1 MIEKVRVPFFF
12 NPLKSRLLQ
21 VFVVAHLAAALL
33 LGEIFVFAPDEGG
46 YLGIFNEL
54 YSRHFSLAGHFGWV
68 GTTPTTYL
76 QVIYLPAKVLTL
88 LGIQSYLALRI
99 LAITLS
105 TIAIYLLMCIAKD
118 QKSSQKF
125 YSRALVAALI
135 IPTPF
140 LWMTLSLRE
149 EFLYLGLSAFVTG
162 LYFLNR
168 KNVRGAFSFL
178 TLGAFLI
185 CYTKGYLFVL
195 VLFATIA
202 AFLFRAVLNRG
213 FAGTHKYIVL
223 AIFLPLLFAPAT
235 TKSLVLGIQG
245 QFGFQ
250 GSALLAASNSNSE
263 FPSSTEGSTTT
274 EALIAAVNRSPD
286 KLFSK
291 LVIKTKL
298 VATATATATATPT
311 PTPTATPTATPAPAA
326 TPTPTPAATATPT
339 PTPTEVVA
347 PTPLSPTTGTDRL
360 SLQPGHI
367 RQPLTLIASSARFLF
382 LPSPFIDNGSK
393 FQNIGSFEEFIWWG
407 LYILL
412 GFMIFK
418 LIRSRRKVDDLFIW
432 ASTFSIFFII
442 FSAVTE
448 INVGTALR
456 HRSILLIP
464 ILAMILSAQEPS
476 EEV

>member
-1 MIEKVRVPFFF
+1 MVEKGLTPFFF

-21 VFVVAHLAAALL
+21 VFVVVHLAFALF
-33 LGEIFVFAPDEGG
+33 LGEIFAFAPDEGG

-54 YSRHFSLAGHFGWV
+54 YSRHFSLVGHLGWV

-88 LGIQSYLALRI
+88 LGIPSYLALRI
-99 LAITLS
+99 LAVTLS
-105 TIAIYLLMCIAKD
+105 TIAIYLLVCIAKD
-118 QKSSQKF
+118 QGSNERFF
-125 YSRALVAALI
+125 YRALFAVLV

-149 EFLYLGLSAFVTG
+149 EFLYLGFAAFVTG
-162 LYFLNR
+162 LYLLHG
-168 KNVRGAFSFL
+168 KSVRTALTLL
-178 TLGAFLI
+178 TLGSFLV

-195 VLFATIA
+195 ILFAVIA
-202 AFLFRAVLNRG
+202 LMVIRTLFDRG
-213 FAGTHKYIVL
+213 FERTHKYIVL
-223 AIFLPLLFAPAT
+223 AICLPLLFAPAT
-235 TKSLVLGIQG
+235 TKSLVLGVKG
-245 QFGFQ
+245 QF
-250 GSALLAASNSNSE
+250 SAGNLVSSIDK
-263 FPSSTEGSTTT
+263 PGVISSTDASTTT
-274 EALIAAVNRSPD
+274 DALADAVKKNPGA
-286 KLFSK
+286 LFSK
-291 LVIKTKL
+291 LALKTKL
-298 VATATATATATPT
+298 VTTPT
-311 PTPTATPTATPAPAA
+311 T
-326 TPTPTPAATATPT
+326 
-339 PTPTEVVA
+339 TPTEVVA